1 MKHPVLRI
9 LTVIIS
15 PVIYS
20 GGAEIAALEVSKS
33 LSHIKGLKVTIATMA
48 KETAIE
54 NRDGVT
60 LKKFKSLIP
69 PLIPSPY
76 RQTLIL
82 PGKLLNEIKKEN
94 YDIVHIHNTFPALA
108 VAQVARRC
116 QQENLPYVYS
126 THGIVEASILKKTY
140 PTNILVKVFSRI
152 LMDRPLKYAIS
163 HAKKIAASTE
173 YERPIVIDYQALPQN
188 VRVVYNGINSSLR
201 QHHSTI
207 DFRQKYQLKDRGLIV
222 LYVGVIKE
230 NKGIDLLIRAAP
242 LLADCR
248 IIIAG
253 GQSQPEYLKT
263 LTELA
268 QQLNVESKILF
279 TGFVD
284 NETLNSLY
292 HGCDIFVLPTR
303 ADTLPL
309 CILDAMA
316 CQKPVVST
324 TIGGVP
330 EEVGPE
336 NGILVEPNN
345 HRLLAAA
352 LNRLLADKRLREKMG
367 KNGYRKIDNKFT
379 WNKVAAKVA
388 TIYYE
393 K

>member
-1 MKHPVLRI
+1 M
-9 LTVIIS
+9 
-15 PVIYS
+15 
-20 GGAEIAALEVSKS
+20 
-33 LSHIKGLKVTIATMA
+33 
-48 KETAIE
+48 
-54 NRDGVT
+54 
-60 LKKFKSLIP
+60 
-69 PLIPSPY
+69 
-76 RQTLIL
+76 
-82 PGKLLNEIKKEN
+82 
-94 YDIVHIHNTFPALA
+94 
-108 VAQVARRC
+108 
-116 QQENLPYVYS
+116 
-126 THGIVEASILKKTY
+126 
-140 PTNILVKVFSRI
+140 
-152 LMDRPLKYAIS
+152 
-163 HAKKIAASTE
+163 
-173 YERPIVIDYQALPQN
+173 
-188 VRVVYNGINSSLR
+188 
-201 QHHSTI
+201 
-207 DFRQKYQLKDRGLIV
+207 